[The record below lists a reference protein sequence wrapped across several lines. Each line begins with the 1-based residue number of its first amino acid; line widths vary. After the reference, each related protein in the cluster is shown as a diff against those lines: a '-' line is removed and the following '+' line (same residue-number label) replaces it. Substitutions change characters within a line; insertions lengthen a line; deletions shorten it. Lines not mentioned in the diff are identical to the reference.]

1 MGKRKLKSTAKINR
15 SLAISI
21 ILFFIVAGIA
31 LYIVLNK
38 GRIFNTNLVAVSEN
52 NTQSITQTIEVEADK
67 KYLSATDDEEANL
80 TVKID
85 GIQETEGI
93 EYISSDEEVLEV
105 DENGVITAQSVGMA
119 TVTAKK
125 GELTATTD
133 IHVIKPIK
141 SMNLTSTSKS
151 IKVGNDLQ
159 LKLTTTP
166 SDGSIETLTYTSSDE
181 SIATVNAN
189 GIVTGVSKG
198 KVTITV
204 HDDYTDKEKSV
215 TLTIK

>member
-38 GRIFNTNLVAVSEN
+38 GRVFNTNLVAVSEN

-204 HDDYTDKEKSV
+204 HYDYTDKEKSV

>member
-1 MGKRKLKSTAKINR
+1 MGKRKLNSTAKINR

-21 ILFFIVAGIA
+21 ILFLIVAGIA

-38 GRIFNTNLVAVSEN
+38 GRVFNTNLVAVSEN
-52 NTQSITQTIEVEADK
+52 NTLSITQTIEVEADK

-80 TVKID
+80 TVKIV

>member
-1 MGKRKLKSTAKINR
+1 
-15 SLAISI
+15 
-21 ILFFIVAGIA
+21 
-31 LYIVLNK
+31 
-38 GRIFNTNLVAVSEN
+38 
-52 NTQSITQTIEVEADK
+52 
-67 KYLSATDDEEANL
+67 
-80 TVKID
+80 
-85 GIQETEGI
+85 
-93 EYISSDEEVLEV
+93 
-105 DENGVITAQSVGMA
+105 MA

>member
-38 GRIFNTNLVAVSEN
+38 GRVFNTNLVAVSEN

>member
-21 ILFFIVAGIA
+21 ILFLIVAGIA

-133 IHVIKPIK
+133 IHVIKRIK

>member
-21 ILFFIVAGIA
+21 ILFLIVAGIA

-166 SDGSIETLTYTSSDE
+166 SDGNIETLTYTSSDE

>member
-21 ILFFIVAGIA
+21 ILFLIVAGIA

-198 KVTITV
+198 KVTITL

>member
-21 ILFFIVAGIA
+21 ILFLIVAGIA

-38 GRIFNTNLVAVSEN
+38 GRVFNTNLVAVSEN

>member
-1 MGKRKLKSTAKINR
+1 MKKKKLKSTAKINR
-15 SLAISI
+15 ALASSI
-21 ILFFIVAGIA
+21 IIFLIIAGIA
-31 LYIVLNK
+31 LYIILNK
-38 GRIFNTNLVAVSEN
+38 GKVFNKNLIAISEN
-52 NTQSITQTIEVEADK
+52 ETQSITQTIELETDK
-67 KYLSATDDEEANL
+67 KYLSVTSEEEANL

-85 GIQETEGI
+85 GVEETEGI
-93 EYISSDEEVLEV
+93 EYISSDEEIAEV
-105 DENGVITAQSVGMA
+105 DENGVVTAKEVGMA
-119 TVTAKK
+119 TITAKK

-133 IHVIKPIK
+133 LHIIKPIK
-141 SMNLTSTSKS
+141 SMKLTSTSKS

-204 HDDYTDKEKSV
+204 YDEYTDEEKSV
-215 TLTIK
+215 DLTIR

>member
-21 ILFFIVAGIA
+21 ILFLIVAGIA

>member
-1 MGKRKLKSTAKINR
+1 MKKKKLKSTAKINR
-15 SLAISI
+15 ALASSI
-21 ILFFIVAGIA
+21 IIFLIIAGIA
-31 LYIVLNK
+31 LYIILNK
-38 GRIFNTNLVAVSEN
+38 GKVFNKNLIAISEN
-52 NTQSITQTIEVEADK
+52 ETQSITQTIELETDK
-67 KYLSATDDEEANL
+67 KYLSVTSEEEANL

-85 GIQETEGI
+85 GVEETEGI
-93 EYISSDEEVLEV
+93 EYISSDEEIAEV
-105 DENGVITAQSVGMA
+105 DENGVVTAKEVGMA
-119 TVTAKK
+119 TITAKK
-125 GELTATTD
+125 GELTATID
-133 IHVIKPIK
+133 LHIIKPIK
-141 SMNLTSTSKS
+141 SMKLTSTSKS

-204 HDDYTDKEKSV
+204 YDEYTDEEKSV
-215 TLTIK
+215 DLTIR

>member
-21 ILFFIVAGIA
+21 ILFLIVAGIA

-141 SMNLTSTSKS
+141 SMKLTSTSKS

-204 HDDYTDKEKSV
+204 YDEYTDEEKSV
-215 TLTIK
+215 DLTIR

>member
-21 ILFFIVAGIA
+21 ILFLIVAGIA
-31 LYIVLNK
+31 LYILLNK
-38 GRIFNTNLVAVSEN
+38 GRVFNTNLVAVSEN

-67 KYLSATDDEEANL
+67 KYFSATDDEEANL

>member
-21 ILFFIVAGIA
+21 ILFLIVAGIA
-31 LYIVLNK
+31 LYVVLNK
-38 GRIFNTNLVAVSEN
+38 GRVFNTNLVAVSEN